1 MIRLKGYKMAKKLN
15 KRQELILDHIAKGD
29 SAFSV
34 ADILAF
40 FEKEEEKSEE
50 PLRHRPYVVR
60 GSTYRLSTPVG
71 TAFITINEDEE
82 GQPLEVFINVGKAGS
97 DVAAM
102 AEALGRTISTTLKF
116 RGNISAKEKAREIA
130 EQLAGIGGRRSI
142 GFGPT
147 KIRSLPDAIA
157 GAISVHYN
165 FGINGYHNSPNIFG
179 GNQRVRR
186 CAGKEKGSLTFNKK
200 GKGRIC

>member
-1 MIRLKGYKMAKKLN
+1 M
-15 KRQELILDHIAKGD
+15 
-29 SAFSV
+29 
-34 ADILAF
+34 
-40 FEKEEEKSEE
+40 
-50 PLRHRPYVVR
+50 VR
-60 GSTYRLSTPVG
+60 GSTYRMNTPVG
-71 TAFITINEDEE
+71 TAFITINEDNNGE
-82 GQPLEVFINVGKAGS
+82 PLEVFINVGKAGS

-116 RGNISAKEKAREIA
+116 RGNISAKDKAKEIA
-130 EQLAGIGGRRSI
+130 EQLSGIGGRRSI

-179 GNQRVRR
+179 NSNPNGIVSEVVASVPHVEVDNKQENLFLQAKLEK
-186 CAGKEKGSLTFNKK
+186 AGD
-200 GKGRIC
+200 ICPSCGAGALVFEEGCSKCHVCGHSEC